1 MPSKH
6 IVVSNFEMFKEV
18 VENARGRRG
27 NDQIVLPIQIANENR
42 IICIEG
48 SKERVRRMI

>member
-18 VENARGRRG
+18 VENAR
-27 NDQIVLPIQIANENR
+27 E
-42 IICIEG
+42 IEG
-48 SKERVRRMI
+48 ETAKSFYQFK